1 MLAVTFNEVLDQV
14 PNSKSPKSVNR
25 LILSA
30 TFLYLIDLVRSV
42 TKSALRELSK
52 VFFSFLGGWGLGC
65 KITISMRGVWT
76 QVLFSLSWSC
86 GMKRDRSMLIS
97 IVSST
102 VIIGCERP

>member
-52 VFFSFLGGWGLGC
+52 VFFLSWGGGGWGV
-65 KITISMRGVWT
+65 K
-76 QVLFSLSWSC
+76 
-86 GMKRDRSMLIS
+86 
-97 IVSST
+97 
-102 VIIGCERP
+102 